1 MAEDSRPAGTD
12 PENIANRNRTG
23 KSIQLELSTG
33 LRKAMFNKFNLFDR
47 YVSQNEQFYKFTEL
61 ISKFADKN
69 Y

>member
-23 KSIQLELSTG
+23 KSIQLVLSTG

-47 YVSQNEQFYKFTEL
+47 YVSQNEQFY
-61 ISKFADKN
+61 
-69 Y
+69 